1 MNDVFISYAHI
12 DDQPMMEGQRGWI
25 SQFHRSL
32 EVRMAQLLGQD
43 LKIWRDPKL
52 QGSDLFD
59 EALVR
64 QFSDSKVL
72 VSVLTPRYVRSEW
85 CRREL
90 EEFVR
95 AAAAHGGLTAENK
108 SRIFKVVKTPV
119 AQQEIPPAL
128 ADLFARLLGFE
139 FYEMDPETGRLR
151 EFDESLGAVMRQRF
165 FERIYDLAH
174 EICTVLKAIEP
185 SAAGTAAV
193 RPDGKTVYL
202 AAATLELQPERDKLR
217 RELLERGHR
226 VLPDAPLPA
235 LSRDLEAAVRAGLE
249 QSAVAIHLL
258 GRHYGVTPE
267 DAAESVPALQLRW
280 SAEAARQREL
290 PRLIWLPGEG
300 DPADARQRA
309 FLAEIQDR
317 PEWHFGADLFEG
329 NLTALKEDLI
339 RKLSPVEK
347 KPASVVAPASTAAPT
362 AAPAGP
368 ARVYLIC
375 DAADEPAV
383 EALEDFLFAQ
393 GVEVCLPAA
402 DAGSAEADTLH
413 RENLLGCDGVLVF
426 YGSAPRAW
434 VEIKLRDVLK
444 AAGYGRPA
452 PIGVQAVYVAP
463 PLDHRKERFRSLQTR
478 VIQHQ
483 PDFAANAELAAFVQA
498 MKEARS

>member
-32 EVRMAQLLGQD
+32 EVRMAQLLGEE

-52 QGSDLFD
+52 NGSDLFD
-59 EALVR
+59 AALVR

-95 AAAAHGGLTAENK
+95 VATTQGSLTSENR
-108 SRIFKVVKTPV
+108 SRVFKVVKTPV
-119 AQQEIPPAL
+119 PEQEIPASL
-128 ADLFARLLGFE
+128 AGLFSRLLGFE
-139 FYEMDPETGRLR
+139 FYEVDPETGRLR

-174 EICTVLKAIEP
+174 EICTVLKGFN
-185 SAAGTAAV
+185 AAPAAAHV
-193 RPDGKTVYL
+193 APPDAKTVYL
-202 AAATLELQPERDKLR
+202 AATTAELQPERDRLR

-226 VLPDAPLPA
+226 VLPEAPLP
-235 LSRDLEAAVRAGLE
+235 LLCRDLEASVRESIA
-249 QSAVAIHLL
+249 QSAVAVHLL

-280 SAEAARQREL
+280 SAEAAQQRAL
-290 PRLIWLPGEG
+290 PRLIWVPGE
-300 DPADARQRA
+300 AAATDARQSA
-309 FLAEIQDR
+309 FLADVQDR
-317 PEWHFGADLFEG
+317 PEWHFGADIFEG
-329 NLTALKEDLI
+329 NLTSLKQELI
-339 RKLSPVEK
+339 QKLSPAEK
-347 KPASVVAPASTAAPT
+347 KTAAPT
-362 AAPAGP
+362 PGSPPVVASGGP
-368 ARVYLIC
+368 PRVYLIC
-375 DAADEPAV
+375 DAADEGAV
-383 EALEDFLFAQ
+383 EPLEDFLFAQ

-402 DAGSAEADTLH
+402 DAGSAEADALH
-413 RENLLGCDGVLVF
+413 RDNLLGCDGVLVF

-434 VEIKLRDVLK
+434 VEIKLRDALK
-444 AAGYGRPA
+444 APGYGRA
-452 PIGVQAVYVAP
+452 AAIAVQGVYVAP

-483 PDFAANAELAAFVQA
+483 PEFAANAELRAFVQA
-498 MKEARS
+498 LKEARV

>member
-32 EVRMAQLLGQD
+32 EVRMAQLLGQE

-95 AAAAHGGLTAENK
+95 LAATQGSLTTENK

-119 AQQEIPPAL
+119 TAQEIPPQL
-128 ADLFARLLGFE
+128 SDLLSRLLGFE
-139 FYEMDPETGRLR
+139 FYEVDPETGKLR
-151 EFDESLGAVMRQRF
+151 EYDETFGAIARQRF

-174 EICTVLKAIEP
+174 EIAAVLKSFEP
-185 SAAGTAAV
+185 AATAPV
-193 RPDGKTVYL
+193 IRPSGRTVYL
-202 AAATLELQPERDKLR
+202 ATTTLELQPERDKIR

-226 VLPDAPLPA
+226 VLPDAPLPQLSSEIETTVKAA
-235 LSRDLEAAVRAGLE
+235 LA
-249 QSAVAIHLL
+249 QSAVAVHLM
-258 GRHYGVTPE
+258 GRHYGATPE

-280 SAEAARQREL
+280 SAEAAQQAML

-300 DPADARQRA
+300 ETTDERQRVL
-309 FLAEIQDR
+309 LAEIQDQ
-317 PEWHFGADLFEG
+317 PKWHFAADLFEG
-329 NLTALKEDLI
+329 NLTALKKDLLQ
-339 RKLSPVEK
+339 KLSPQEK
-347 KPASVVAPASTAAPT
+347 KSAPAPVVVA
-362 AAPAGP
+362 AGP
-368 ARVYLIC
+368 ARVYLMC
-375 DAADEPAV
+375 EAADLAAV
-383 EALEDFLFAQ
+383 EPLEDFLFAQ
-393 GVEVCLPAA
+393 GLEVCLPAL
-402 DAGSAEADTLH
+402 DGGTGDADTLH

-434 VEIKLRDVLK
+434 VDIKLRDAMK
-444 AAGYGRPA
+444 APGYGRTA
-452 PIGVQAVYVAP
+452 PIAVQGVYVAP
-463 PLDHRKERFRSLQTR
+463 PFDHRKERFRSHNTR
-478 VIQHQ
+478 VVLAQD
-483 PDFAANAELAAFVQA
+483 DFAANAELAAFVA
-498 MKEARS
+498 ALKEARA

>member
-32 EVRMAQLLGQD
+32 EVRMGQLLGQE

-59 EALVR
+59 EALAR

-95 AAAAHGGLTAENK
+95 TATGQGGLTADNR
-108 SRIFKVVKTPV
+108 SRVFKVVKTPV
-119 AQQEIPPAL
+119 APQEIPPSMAG
-128 ADLFARLLGFE
+128 LFARLIGFD
-139 FYEMDPETGRLR
+139 FYELDSETGRLR
-151 EFDESLGAVMRQRF
+151 AFDETLGAVMRQRF

-174 EICTVLKAIEP
+174 EICAVLKTIEP
-185 SAAGTAAV
+185 SAAFPA
-193 RPDGKTVYL
+193 RPVGKAVYL
-202 AAATLELQPERDKLR
+202 AATTLELQPERDKLR

-226 VLPDAPLPA
+226 VLPEAPRPP
-235 LSRDLEAAVRAGLE
+235 LSRELEAAVRADLE
-249 QSAVAIHLL
+249 QSAVAVHLL
-258 GRHYGVTPE
+258 GQHYGGTPE
-267 DAAESVPALQLRW
+267 DGAESVPALQLRW
-280 SAEAARQREL
+280 SAEAARARVL

-300 DPADARQRA
+300 ELADSRQRA
-309 FLAEIQDR
+309 FLSEVQDR

-329 NLTALKEDLI
+329 NLTALKQELVQ
-339 RKLSPVEK
+339 KLTVTEK
-347 KPASVVAPASTAAPT
+347 KTVVTATATPASTAA
-362 AAPAGP
+362 AAGP
-368 ARVYLIC
+368 ARVYLMC
-375 DAADEPAV
+375 DAADEAAV
-383 EALEDFLFAQ
+383 EGLEDYLFAQ

-402 DAGSAEADTLH
+402 DASSADADTLH

-426 YGSAPRAW
+426 YGTAPRAW
-434 VEIKLRDVLK
+434 VDIKLRDVLK
-444 AAGYGRPA
+444 APGYGRAA
-452 PIGVQAVYVAP
+452 PIGVQGVYIAP

-478 VIQHQ
+478 VIQHG
-483 PDFAANAELAAFVQA
+483 PDFAANVDLAAFVQA
-498 MKEARS
+498 LKEARV